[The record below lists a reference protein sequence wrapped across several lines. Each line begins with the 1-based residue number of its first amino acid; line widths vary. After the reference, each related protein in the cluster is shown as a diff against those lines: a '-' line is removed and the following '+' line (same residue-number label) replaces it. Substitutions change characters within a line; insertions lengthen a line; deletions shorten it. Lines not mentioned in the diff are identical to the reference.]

1 MDKESL
7 IVSLIERGWFMSDDF
22 LDHTL
27 CQKLVADLQN
37 LPLRE
42 ARIGR
47 GNNELREDQIRNDS
61 IYWLSPGASPAQD
74 EFLAK
79 MDELMSFLN
88 RELYLGLKQFEG
100 HFARYEQGQFYKKHS
115 DQFVGTKERLV
126 TTVTYLNSPSSG
138 GELRVYNK
146 DQIDLIDADVKPV
159 EGRLICFLTSQI
171 YHEVL
176 PANDTRYS
184 IAGWFRT
191 NIT

>member
-7 IVSLIERGWFMSDDF
+7 ITSLIERGWFMADGF
-22 LDHTL
+22 LDADL
-27 CQKLVADLQN
+27 CQRLVEDIQR

-42 ARIGR
+42 AKIGR
-47 GNNELREDQIRNDS
+47 GNSEHRHDLIRSDS
-61 IYWLSPGASPAQD
+61 IYWLTEGGSAAQIT
-74 EFLAK
+74 FLEK
-79 MDELMSFLN
+79 MNDLMAMLN

-146 DQIDLIDADVKPV
+146 QDNNLIDADVKPV
-159 EGRLICFLTSQI
+159 TGRLICFLTSDI

-176 PANDTRYS
+176 PAEETRYS

>member
-7 IVSLIERGWFMSDDF
+7 ITSLIERGWFMADGF
-22 LDHTL
+22 LNDNL
-27 CQKLVADLQN
+27 CQRLVEDIQK

-42 ARIGR
+42 AKIGR
-47 GNNELREDQIRNDS
+47 GNSEHRHDLIRSDS
-61 IYWLSPGASPAQD
+61 IYWLNEGESEAQN

-79 MDELMSFLN
+79 MNELMSVLN
-88 RELYLGLKQFEG
+88 RELFLGLKQFEG
-100 HFARYEQGQFYKKHS
+100 HFARYEHGQFYKKHS
-115 DQFVGTKERLV
+115 DQFTGTKERLV
-126 TTVTYLNSPSSG
+126 TTVTYLNSPASG

-146 DQIDLIDADVKPV
+146 QNNELIDADVKPV
-159 EGRLICFLTSQI
+159 AGRLICFLTSDI

-176 PANDTRYS
+176 PAQETRYS

>member
-1 MDKESL
+1 MDKESM
-7 IVSLIERGWFMSDDF
+7 ITSLIERGWFMADGF
-22 LDHTL
+22 LDAGL
-27 CQKLVADLQN
+27 CQRLVEDLQK

-42 ARIGR
+42 AKIGR
-47 GNNELREDQIRNDS
+47 GNSEHRHDLIRSDS
-61 IYWLSPGASPAQD
+61 IYWLTENGSEAQN

-79 MDELMSFLN
+79 MNDLMAMLN
-88 RELYLGLKQFEG
+88 RELYFGLKQFEG

-115 DQFVGTKERLV
+115 DQFIGTKERLV
-126 TTVTYLNSPSSG
+126 TTVTYLNSPAFG

-146 DQIDLIDADVKPV
+146 QDNNLIDADVKPV
-159 EGRLICFLTSQI
+159 AGRLICFLTSDI

-176 PANDTRYS
+176 PAVETRYS